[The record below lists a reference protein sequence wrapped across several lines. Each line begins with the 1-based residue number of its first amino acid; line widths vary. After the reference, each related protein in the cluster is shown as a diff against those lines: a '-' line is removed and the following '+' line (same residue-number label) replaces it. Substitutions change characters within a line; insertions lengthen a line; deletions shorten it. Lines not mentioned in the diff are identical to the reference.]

1 MPEAA
6 IGVIIPA
13 YNAGPFLAETI
24 ESVRGQTL
32 GNWECIIVDDG
43 STDETPFLLRSYR
56 DPRIQSVR
64 QDNSGERTARLRGFL
79 LTKAPK
85 IVFLDADDRL
95 LPDSLA
101 RFSNFLDDHSSVG
114 VAYGE
119 RILINTEGKAIGG
132 RGRAFLNKHPE
143 GDVLES
149 ILRRPFISTP
159 SQACLRREAVPPAQW
174 LGDRG
179 RSGEWILLAGAA
191 CHSRFG
197 YMGKSPLV
205 EYRVHSGSQLRSVAG
220 DPQGAVGIPEYEEV
234 LDCLFSFPGLE
245 ARFGV
250 TKLSQLRQATVAT
263 CLAIKGQEF
272 LRRREYRAAQRY
284 FRGALRAGS
293 RDIRD
298 ILCWLATFSP
308 FLLHLAEPLYGSVN
322 PQGSHHHPNL

>member
-1 MPEAA
+1 MSDAV
-6 IGVIIPA
+6 IGVVIPA
-13 YNAGPFLAETI
+13 YNAAPFLAETI

-43 STDETPFLLRSYR
+43 STDKTPFLLRSYR
-56 DPRIQSVR
+56 NPRIQSVR

-79 LTKAPK
+79 LTHAPK

-95 LPDSLA
+95 LPDALA
-101 RFSNFLDDHSSVG
+101 RFSSFLNDHPSVG
-114 VAYGE
+114 IAYGE
-119 RILINTEGKAIGG
+119 RILIGAAGKAIGWK
-132 RGRAFLNKHPE
+132 GRAFFNKHPE

-149 ILRRPFISTP
+149 ILRRPFLSTP

-179 RSGEWILLAGAA
+179 RSGDWILLAGAA

-205 EYRVHSGSQLRSVAG
+205 EYRVHSCSQLRSVAG
-220 DPQGAVGIPEYEEV
+220 DPQGAVGIPEYKEV

-250 TKLSQLRQATVAT
+250 TKLSQLRQAAAAT

-272 LRRREYRAAQRY
+272 LRRREYRSAQRY
-284 FRGALRAGS
+284 FRAALRAGS

-308 FLLHLAEPLYGSVN
+308 SLLRLAEPLYGAVN
-322 PQGSHHHPNL
+322 PNGSHHHSNL